1 MRWVRIA
8 TIFVVEIAC
17 FLCDAVYNLN
27 TIPLGKFLLSS
38 FERLYA
44 DDGGMCILNKI
55 HRHLTFVF
63 YLIMRQRV
71 SRV

>member
-44 DDGGMCILNKI
+44 DDGGMCILTDPPAFPFLAPSA
-55 HRHLTFVF
+55 R
-63 YLIMRQRV
+63 RRC
-71 SRV
+71 